1 MSVYAIAR
9 STMEAA
15 IERAAERGYTE
26 QDTARAVMNEVLNIY
41 KRGRTNA
48 DIAHELAFLADN
60 LDEEADY
67 AFMRP

>member
-9 STMEAA
+9 TTMEQAL
-15 IERAAERGYTE
+15 ERAAAQGYDE
-26 QDTARAVMNEVLNIY
+26 QEIARALMSEVVAVY

-48 DIAHELAFLADN
+48 DIAHELGFLADN
-60 LDEEADY
+60 LDDDADY

>member
-15 IERAAERGYTE
+15 IERASERGYTE
-26 QDTARAVMNEVLNIY
+26 QDIARAVMNEVLNIY